1 MNAEDAGSHVSY
13 YGRLIKH
20 PLLCTENLES
30 LRKVVGGIYLE

>member
-13 YGRLIKH
+13 YGHLIKQ

-30 LRKVVGGIYLE
+30 LRKVVGGICLG